1 MDDCEKAIRKNA
13 EKRTV
18 LRHFFHIYLKEL
30 RETQTFLIW
39 ITLWVQNQTQKFHK
53 HKAGVKELHYL

>member
-1 MDDCEKAIRKNA
+1 VENMDDCEKAIRKNA

-39 ITLWVQNQTQKFHK
+39 ITL
-53 HKAGVKELHYL
+53 